1 MSQPIEQSMSMA
13 QVREWCSLTIL
24 SPKLWRKTAEM
35 CMSPHEMS
43 TTRLE
48 EDLARM
54 RELALQ
60 DPEEDWW
67 TWRVEQFEL
76 ILKERAEAGTY

>member
-1 MSQPIEQSMSMA
+1 
-13 QVREWCSLTIL
+13 
-24 SPKLWRKTAEM
+24 M

>member
-1 MSQPIEQSMSMA
+1 
-13 QVREWCSLTIL
+13 
-24 SPKLWRKTAEM
+24 M

-48 EDLARM
+48 EDLVRM
-54 RELALQ
+54 RERALQ
-60 DPEEDWW
+60 GPDEDWW

>member
-1 MSQPIEQSMSMA
+1 
-13 QVREWCSLTIL
+13 
-24 SPKLWRKTAEM
+24 M

-48 EDLARM
+48 EDLIRM
-54 RELALQ
+54 REFALQ

-67 TWRVEQFEL
+67 TWRAEQFEL